1 VIRETLFIGSLS
13 VIATISTPIFGDEL
27 EPDFEPSARRSQQIE
42 AAQPDQRAKP
52 EQSEG
57 PEGRQEWRKVLLT
70 ANQEVAI
77 ALKRSVDALRAYQS
91 MRHRR
96 RPRGDAKQAIMDE
109 LDLSREDLTTTQQNL
124 AKLEKAA
131 RRAGAPPS
139 WMKFDPAEIQAATQV
154 PASQQP

>member
-1 VIRETLFIGSLS
+1 MIRGALF
-13 VIATISTPIFGDEL
+13 VCTIALITAISTPNLG
-27 EPDFEPSARRSQQIE
+27 SARE
-42 AAQPDQRAKP
+42 P
-52 EQSEG
+52 ESEQ
-57 PEGRQEWRKVLLT
+57 PEGRQEWRERLLT

-77 ALKRSVDALRAYQS
+77 ALERRATALKVYES

-109 LDLSREDLTTTQQNL
+109 LELSREELTTAQQNL
-124 AKLEKAA
+124 EKLEKAA

-139 WMKFDPAEIQAATQV
+139 WLKFDPAEIEAVTQV

>member
-1 VIRETLFIGSLS
+1 MIRSTLFVCAIALLAGIGAPSL
-13 VIATISTPIFGDEL
+13 GDAR
-27 EPDFEPSARRSQQIE
+27 EPEPSDERSQQE
-42 AAQPDQRAKP
+42 EPQQ
-52 EQSEG
+52 
-57 PEGRQEWRKVLLT
+57 PEGRQEWREQLLI

-77 ALKRSVDALRAYQS
+77 AQKRSETALRVYER

-109 LDLSREDLTTTQQNL
+109 LELSREALTTAQQDL
-124 AKLEKAA
+124 EKLEKAA

-139 WMKFDPAEIQAATQV
+139 WLKFDPAEIEAATRV

>member
-1 VIRETLFIGSLS
+1 MIRSTLLVCTIALLTSIGAPSL
-13 VIATISTPIFGDEL
+13 GDAP
-27 EPDFEPSARRSQQIE
+27 EPEPEPSDGRSQQE
-42 AAQPDQRAKP
+42 EPKQ
-52 EQSEG
+52 
-57 PEGRQEWRKVLLT
+57 PEGRQEWRERLLI

-77 ALKRSVDALRAYQS
+77 AQKYSETALRVYEN

-109 LDLSREDLTTTQQNL
+109 LELSREALTTAQQDL
-124 AKLEKAA
+124 EKLEKAA

-139 WMKFDPAEIQAATQV
+139 WLKFDPTEIGAATQA

>member
-1 VIRETLFIGSLS
+1 MIRSTLLVCTVVLLASIGAPSL
-13 VIATISTPIFGDEL
+13 GDAPEPEPEL
-27 EPDFEPSARRSQQIE
+27 SDGRSQQE
-42 AAQPDQRAKP
+42 EPKQ
-52 EQSEG
+52 
-57 PEGRQEWRKVLLT
+57 PEGRQEWRERLLI

-77 ALKRSVDALRAYQS
+77 AQKRSAAASKAYKT

-109 LDLSREDLTTTQQNL
+109 IELSGEALATALQDLE
-124 AKLEKAA
+124 KLEKAA

-139 WMKFDPAEIQAATQV
+139 WLKFDPAEIEAATQA

>member
-1 VIRETLFIGSLS
+1 VIRETLFVCSLTLM
-13 VIATISTPIFGDEL
+13 ATVSTPSFGDAL
-27 EPDFEPSARRSQQIE
+27 DPDFGPSARRSQPMK
-42 AAQPDQRAKP
+42 AVPPDRRAQP
-52 EQSEG
+52 EQAEK
-57 PEGRQEWRKVLLT
+57 PEGRQEWRKVLLA

-77 ALKRSVDALRAYQS
+77 ALQRSVDALRAYES

-109 LDLSREDLTTTQQNL
+109 LELSREGLITAQQDLEE
-124 AKLEKAA
+124 LEKTA

-139 WMKFDPAEIQAATQV
+139 WMKFDPAKIKAATQV